1 MDTIPKRRS
10 LSDFC
15 DFFKYFCTRLVFG
28 CFTDVAID
36 RPVMGIEQ
44 LFGLILGVG
53 PDRGQ
58 DLMWAVANIYFSF

>member
-15 DFFKYFCTRLVFG
+15 DFFKYFCARLVFG

-53 PDRGQ
+53 PKGR
-58 DLMWAVANIYFSF
+58 I

>member
-28 CFTDVAID
+28 CFTDVSLKFSSYWTFYY
-36 RPVMGIEQ
+36 
-44 LFGLILGVG
+44 LFHFYFLQTLCTS
-53 PDRGQ
+53 PDLTKESLC
-58 DLMWAVANIYFSF
+58 D